1 MGKKIKKGD
10 KLRWWILAAAILL
23 LCITVG
29 LLVVFQP
36 DRVSSPAGRVL
47 SQGEVSSSREFS
59 AVVSEE
65 ASQLLVVPPQ
75 SSAVSELE
83 STVEEPE
90 SSPPAGR
97 ECRGWNRRVDLEFS
111 DCVSD
116 APAAYRL

>member
-47 SQGEVSSSREFS
+47 S
-59 AVVSEE
+59 
-65 ASQLLVVPPQ
+65 
-75 SSAVSELE
+75 
-83 STVEEPE
+83 
-90 SSPPAGR
+90 
-97 ECRGWNRRVDLEFS
+97 
-111 DCVSD
+111 
-116 APAAYRL
+116 

>member
-90 SSPPAGR
+90 SSPSRKRMPWLEPA
-97 ECRGWNRRVDLEFS
+97 C
-111 DCVSD
+111 
-116 APAAYRL
+116 